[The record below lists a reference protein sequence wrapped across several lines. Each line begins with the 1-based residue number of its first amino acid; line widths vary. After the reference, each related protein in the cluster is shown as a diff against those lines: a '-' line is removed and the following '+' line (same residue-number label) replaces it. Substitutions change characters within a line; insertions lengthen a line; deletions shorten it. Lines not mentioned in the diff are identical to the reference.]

1 MSNFQPIRSVT
12 SRNDERD
19 DSRKAH
25 GWVFPPNPVTTGL
38 LIGITDALAAELI
51 EIIRSDCT
59 DEGGHMIS
67 EGSAAGTEPCPE
79 GCEQD
84 NAKGQDRLKEELVK
98 CRK

>member
-1 MSNFQPIRSVT
+1 MSNFQPVRSIT

-19 DSRKAH
+19 DTRKAH

-59 DEGGHMIS
+59 DESGNMIS
-67 EGSAAGTEPCPE
+67 EGSAPE
-79 GCEQD
+79 LIQFAARLEQNLAQKAVNKTMRRGRID
-84 NAKGQDRLKEELVK
+84 
-98 CRK
+98 

>member
-1 MSNFQPIRSVT
+1 MSNFQPVRSIT

-19 DSRKAH
+19 DTRRAH

-59 DEGGHMIS
+59 DESGNMIS
-67 EGSAAGTEPCPE
+67 EGSAPE
-79 GCEQD
+79 LMQFAARLEQNLAQKAVNKTMRRGRID
-84 NAKGQDRLKEELVK
+84 
-98 CRK
+98 